1 MEMSVRNSLPD
12 SKADGLGSR
21 NGDTTDITVSL
32 SHPGKR
38 ISPIEGGSL
47 YRLRDR
53 KFLLEDKRRLCA
65 CALGTA
71 LLGILLMILH
81 AELCP
86 AVYLPVSDDGTQ
98 TTGQTRLFNKCIFF
112 RLFIIQDTFL
122 LL

>member
-1 MEMSVRNSLPD
+1 MEMSVRNSL
-12 SKADGLGSR
+12 SGNKADGIGNR

-32 SHPGKR
+32 SQPVKR
-38 ISPIEGGSL
+38 MSPIESGSL

-65 CALGTA
+65 CALGAA

-86 AVYLPVSDDGTQ
+86 AVYLPVSDWQDGE
-98 TTGQTRLFNKCIFF
+98 GGRLVWGGNT
-112 RLFIIQDTFL
+112 LFKVSAN
-122 LL
+122 